1 MQRLGNVVMH
11 VTPRVWLQASSAVNA
26 MPTDDVDSTSS
37 PDDASGVN
45 PYVNHPDVDATNSD
59 TSRET
64 RHFTLSPMEAAR
76 GPTPFVPIS
85 TQMWRS
91 GFTSIVS
98 HLGGGKA
105 ATETITEDV
114 TEGGE
119 ASEGTHPGQRP
130 GTFHDSE
137 DSDEIAAS
145 APKWSR
151 PGRSI
156 GRMGAAAPGRRA
168 AKTAP
173 KSAPNPS
180 ADALQ
185 RAVEDIRHTATLAS
199 SVVAGAGGT
208 GDVVAVPPQPAAQE
222 MFRKLPL
229 RKCSGSGLKVRK
241 VRKHRFDAQS
251 TVGQE

>member
-11 VTPRVWLQASSAVNA
+11 VTARVWLQASSAVDA
-26 MPTDDVDSTSS
+26 MPTDDVGSTSS
-37 PDDASGVN
+37 PDDASGVK
-45 PYVNHPDVDATNSD
+45 PYVNHPDVDATNSV

-76 GPTPFVPIS
+76 GPTPLSMPIS
-85 TQMWRS
+85 TQMWHS

-105 ATETITEDV
+105 ATETLTEDV
-114 TEGGE
+114 TEGGG
-119 ASEGTHPGQRP
+119 ASEATHPRQRP
-130 GTFHDSE
+130 GTFHDSK

-145 APKWSR
+145 APKWGR

-168 AKTAP
+168 ANTAP

-199 SVVAGAGGT
+199 SVVATGAGDAGP
-208 GDVVAVPPQPAAQE
+208 VVVVPPQAAAQE
-222 MFRKLPL
+222 MFRK
-229 RKCSGSGLKVRK
+229 
-241 VRKHRFDAQS
+241 RFKRSNNSKAS
-251 TVGQE
+251 V